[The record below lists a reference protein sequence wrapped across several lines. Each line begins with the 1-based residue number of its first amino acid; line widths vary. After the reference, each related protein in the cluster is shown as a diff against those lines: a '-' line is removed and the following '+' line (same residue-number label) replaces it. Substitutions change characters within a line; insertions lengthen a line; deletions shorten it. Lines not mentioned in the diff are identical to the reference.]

1 MCSRVR
7 RLKNLDISFIYK
19 IAAIGLITAVIN
31 QILQKSGK
39 EEYTIIITVAGV
51 IIVALMLLPFI
62 REFND
67 ELSSLFGI

>member
-1 MCSRVR
+1 M
-7 RLKNLDISFIYK
+7 DISFIYK
-19 IAAIGLITAVIN
+19 IAAIGLVTAVIN

-51 IIVALMLLPFI
+51 IIVALMLLPFV

>member
-1 MCSRVR
+1 M
-7 RLKNLDISFIYK
+7 DISFIYK

-39 EEYTIIITVAGV
+39 EEYTIIITVAGI

>member
-1 MCSRVR
+1 M
-7 RLKNLDISFIYK
+7 DISFIYK
-19 IAAIGLITAVIN
+19 IAAIGIITAVIN

-51 IIVALMLLPFI
+51 IIVALMLLPFV

>member
-1 MCSRVR
+1 M
-7 RLKNLDISFIYK
+7 DISFIYK

-39 EEYTIIITVAGV
+39 EEYTIIITVAGI

-62 REFND
+62 Q
-67 ELSSLFGI
+67 S

>member
-1 MCSRVR
+1 
-7 RLKNLDISFIYK
+7 LDISFIYK
-19 IAAIGLITAVIN
+19 IAAIGLVTAVIN

-51 IIVALMLLPFI
+51 IIVALMLLPFV

>member
-1 MCSRVR
+1 M
-7 RLKNLDISFIYK
+7 DISFIYK

-31 QILQKSGK
+31 QVLNKNGK
-39 EEYTIIITVAGV
+39 EEYTLIITIAGI

-62 REFND
+62 RDFND

>member
-1 MCSRVR
+1 M
-7 RLKNLDISFIYK
+7 DISFIYK

-67 ELSSLFGI
+67 ELSSIFGI

>member
-1 MCSRVR
+1 M
-7 RLKNLDISFIYK
+7 DISFIYK

-51 IIVALMLLPFI
+51 IIVALMLLHFV

>member
-1 MCSRVR
+1 
-7 RLKNLDISFIYK
+7 LDISFIYK
-19 IAAIGLITAVIN
+19 IAAIGLITAIIN

-39 EEYTIIITVAGV
+39 EEYTIIITVAGI

-62 REFND
+62 RDFND

>member
-1 MCSRVR
+1 
-7 RLKNLDISFIYK
+7 LDISFIYK

-39 EEYTIIITVAGV
+39 EEYTIIITVAGI

-62 REFND
+62 TELGD
-67 ELSSLFGI
+67 ELSSVFGI

>member
-1 MCSRVR
+1 
-7 RLKNLDISFIYK
+7 LDISFIYK
-19 IAAIGLITAVIN
+19 IAAIGLVTAVIN

>member
-1 MCSRVR
+1 M
-7 RLKNLDISFIYK
+7 DISFIYK

-51 IIVALMLLPFI
+51 IIVALMLLPFV

>member
-1 MCSRVR
+1 M
-7 RLKNLDISFIYK
+7 DISFIYK
-19 IAAIGLITAVIN
+19 IAAIGLITAIIN

-51 IIVALMLLPFI
+51 IIVALMLLPFV

-67 ELSSLFGI
+67 ELSSLLGI

>member
-1 MCSRVR
+1 M
-7 RLKNLDISFIYK
+7 DISFIYK

-39 EEYTIIITVAGV
+39 EEYTIIITVAGI

-62 REFND
+62 TELSD
-67 ELSSLFGI
+67 ELSSVFGI

>member
-1 MCSRVR
+1 M
-7 RLKNLDISFIYK
+7 DISFIYK

-31 QILQKSGK
+31 QILQKCGK

>member
-1 MCSRVR
+1 M
-7 RLKNLDISFIYK
+7 DISFIYK

-39 EEYTIIITVAGV
+39 EEYTIIITVAGI

-62 REFND
+62 TELND